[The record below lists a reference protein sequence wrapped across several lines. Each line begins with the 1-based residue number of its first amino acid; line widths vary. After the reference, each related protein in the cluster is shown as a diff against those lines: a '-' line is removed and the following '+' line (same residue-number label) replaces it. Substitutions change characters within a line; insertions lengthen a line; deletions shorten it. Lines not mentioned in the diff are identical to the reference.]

1 MTVKFS
7 LPSFG
12 PFSEFSMIDRRW
24 FIALSLGACL
34 TLCGSAQDSTPKPAP
49 PKGQR
54 VFYTGHSFHMFVP
67 KLIEGL
73 VPLAKIEGHK
83 LVGTQS
89 IGGSK
94 VIQHWDRAD
103 DMNTAKKALLTGE
116 VDVFTM
122 APHLMIPDPGIDNF
136 VELGLK
142 HNPNMRF
149 LLQASWYPFDVA
161 PATEGFIRD
170 NAARDQAKIPALQ
183 AAVDEWRTKLEGQAD
198 ALNKK
203 YDKEAVFI
211 IPVGDAIVKLREM
224 VAAEKFPGIT
234 KQSQL
239 FRDPIGHGQGHVM
252 ALAAYCNYVAIYRA
266 SPEGLPL
273 QVDRSVNDEQN
284 AILQKIAW
292 ETVSK
297 YPHAGIAKRDAPA
310 QE

>member
-1 MTVKFS
+1 MN
-7 LPSFG
+7 L
-12 PFSEFSMIDRRW
+12 RRH
-24 FIALSLGACL
+24 FLVLSLCL
-34 TLCGSAQDSTPKPAP
+34 LGSFATAQEAAKQAP

-54 VFYTGHSFHMFVP
+54 IFYTGHSFHMFVP
-67 KLIEGL
+67 AMIERM

-83 LVGTQS
+83 QVGQQG

-103 DMNTAKKALLTGE
+103 DMNTAKKALMTGE

-142 HNPNMRF
+142 HNPNLRL
-149 LLQASWYPFDVA
+149 LLQASWYPYDVQPTA
-161 PATEGFIRD
+161 DGFIRD
-170 NAARDQAKIPALQ
+170 NSARDTAKIPALR
-183 AAVDEWRTKLEGQAD
+183 APVDEWRKKLEDQVD

-203 YDKEAVFI
+203 YEKKAVFI
-211 IPVGDAIVKLREM
+211 VPVGDAVVKLRSM
-224 VAAEKFPGIT
+224 IVDEKFPGIT

-239 FRDPIGHGQGHVM
+239 FRDPIGHGNGHVM
-252 ALAAYCNYVAIYRA
+252 ALAAYCNFAAIYRL

-273 QVDRSVNDEQN
+273 NIERSVSEEQN

-297 YPHAGIAKRDAPA
+297 YSYSGIEKKP
-310 QE
+310 